1 MSTSDKTYGF
11 TFNGRHSSEF
21 GIRILDT
28 KQVTLPQKRKSL
40 IQLPYSSKQ
49 VDLSNVYGE
58 NVYDERTITFPCKI
72 AYGREDP
79 YELYSKVTQITRWLY
94 QPIGKSLLRDDAMP
108 NYAFMGEVQVAPTLE
123 ENYNFSKLTITFQ
136 CDAYRLKK
144 RFDDVWDPFSF
155 DLDAAQETEFDVKEF
170 ENLMLINTGDREA
183 ELSVECENPVDL
195 ILNDQRY
202 HLQSGVNST
211 VINENLILPKGESL
225 ITIVGNGKVSFDWT
239 EEVI

>member
-1 MSTSDKTYGF
+1 MSISSKTYGF

-21 GIRILDT
+21 DMRVLDT
-28 KQVTLPQKRKSL
+28 KQITLPQKRKSL

-72 AYGREDP
+72 PFGREDP
-79 YELYSKVTQITRWLY
+79 YELYNRVTEITRWLY
-94 QPIGKSLLRDDAMP
+94 QPIGKILLRDDAMP
-108 NYAFMGEVQVAPTLE
+108 NYAFMGEVQTAPTLE

-155 DLDAAQETEFDVKEF
+155 DLDAAQETSF
-170 ENLMLINTGDREA
+170 DREA
-183 ELSVECENPVDL
+183 ELTVTCENPVDL

-202 HLQSGVNST
+202 HLRSGGNS
-211 VINENLILPKGESL
+211 NDELILPKGESL